1 MTMQVNK
8 AIEPNKATVPGKA
21 KYQELLKLLKAG
33 DPRAALLPKYDGT
46 YCQIK
51 YDAVVG
57 DWQAWSRTGERLLSV
72 AEQVLEAF
80 RANGDHD
87 RVYIGELWAQGM
99 QHSVMNGLARKQSP
113 QGALGLILF
122 DSYSVC
128 HVELTGHDADSWEY
142 RLQRCKEVER
152 WTRKVWV
159 TGRAVLRTSLDQA
172 WDTTEQQVYAHAQHL
187 KSSTQGAYDGL
198 ILRDALD
205 TYVPGDGGGGQAFKI
220 KPRATGDFRI
230 LRVEEGKGKAKG
242 MAGAIYVDLG
252 GGVDCKVGSGMDDDM
267 RAKLWAMR
275 QDIAEG
281 RLFIAE
287 VEYLSV
293 TAKGKLREPSFKS
306 LRWDKDKA
314 DVLECNIKGGD

>member
-8 AIEPNKATVPGKA
+8 AIEPSKATVPGKA
-21 KYQELLKLLKAG
+21 KYQALLLALYAG
-33 DPRAALLPKYDGT
+33 NPRAIIMPKYDGT

-51 YDAVVG
+51 YDAVAG
-57 DWQAWSRTGERLLSV
+57 EWQAWSRTGERLLSV

-80 RANGDHD
+80 RVNGDPD
-87 RVYIGELWAQGM
+87 RVYIGELWAPNV
-99 QHSVMNGLARKQSP
+99 QHSILNGLARKQSP
-113 QGALGLILF
+113 QGALWLVLF
-122 DSYSVC
+122 DSYSVV
-128 HVELTGHDADSWEY
+128 HVGLTGQDNDTWEY

-152 WTRKVWV
+152 IARRVLV
-159 TGRAVLRTSLDQA
+159 TSHTVGHGLDEA
-172 WDTTEQQVYAHAQHL
+172 GLYDKAQEM
-187 KSSTQGAYDGL
+187 KASTQGAYDGL

-267 RAKLWAMR
+267 RAKLWDMR
-275 QDIAEG
+275 EAIAHG
-281 RLFIAE
+281 KVVIAE